1 MFPINQFIIFFS
13 KKTVSKVLYDIIA
26 FNVSSIYIGGIGT
39 VWTQKGT
46 KEKPTIFN
54 KISTNFSPKTHTRKI
69 NYIKSWYIICWTKMF
84 RYFHINYI
92 KSSYIICCNKMS
104 RYFYINYIKS
114 SYIISCTKMFKYFYC
129 I

>member
-13 KKTVSKVLYDIIA
+13 KKTVNKVLYDIIA

-69 NYIKSWYIICWTKMF
+69 DT
-84 RYFHINYI
+84 
-92 KSSYIICCNKMS
+92 
-104 RYFYINYIKS
+104 
-114 SYIISCTKMFKYFYC
+114 FKDFQLYQVVKHDLLYQNVQIFLYQLYQVV
-129 I
+129 IHNLQHKNVQIFLY